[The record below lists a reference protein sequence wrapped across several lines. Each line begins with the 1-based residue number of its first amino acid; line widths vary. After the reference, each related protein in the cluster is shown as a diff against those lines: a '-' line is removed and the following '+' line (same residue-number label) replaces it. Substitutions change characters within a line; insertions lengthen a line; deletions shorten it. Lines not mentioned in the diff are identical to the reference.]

1 MRKPML
7 CLAAVFLVSYVFSD
21 EVSNDIESYVWL
33 EREAIGDETVPN
45 SKIHSLISQ
54 GLNHDNPAIVHCA
67 VSALALHIG
76 SGRDARIDGI
86 AIEFDRKLQDIP
98 DLYDNLIGIWDKGI
112 KDSGGV
118 LPDMSLPDDL
128 MERLES
134 NTGCVGAYPTWLML
148 PLPLSYLFPGDDK
161 VYEIIWKA
169 HPEPSGGFRG
179 DYPSGDLNDPYDP
192 GALIA
197 ALHEGKFNHPK
208 DQKLRVKLL
217 SDRKT
222 RRHLSAQIARSL
234 GEFQSESGLK
244 ALVSALREDNME
256 YGTPIIPIIES
267 LIKYDEKAQTH
278 ISLMRKKLEDALPLN
293 ALERDLKLTLKER
306 LIQLE
311 KKYAEEIEQEKP

>member
-1 MRKPML
+1 MRNTIIRITVL
-7 CLAAVFLVSYVFSD
+7 CLAAGFLVSYVFSE
-21 EVSNDIESYVWL
+21 EVSDDLETYVWL
-33 EREAIGDETVPN
+33 EREAIADETVPN

-54 GLNHDNPAIVHCA
+54 GLSHDNPEIVHCV

-98 DLYDNLIGIWDKGI
+98 DLYDTLIGIWDKGI
-112 KDSGGV
+112 KESGGV
-118 LPDMSLPDDL
+118 LPDKALPDDL
-128 MERLES
+128 MERMVS
-134 NTGCVGAYPTWLML
+134 KTGCVGAYPTWIML

-169 HPEPSGGFRG
+169 FPEPSGGFKG
-179 DYPSGDLNDPYDP
+179 DYPSGDPNDPYDP

-197 ALHEGKFNHPK
+197 ALHEGKFNNPK

-217 SDRKT
+217 SDRNT
-222 RRHLSAQIARSL
+222 RRPLSAKIARGL

-267 LIKYDEKAQTH
+267 LIKYDEKAKAH
-278 ISLMRKKLEDALPLN
+278 ISLMRKKLEEALPLN
-293 ALERDLKLTLKER
+293 ALERDLKLTLQER
-306 LIQLE
+306 LIQFEE
-311 KKYAEEIEQEKP
+311 KYTEE